1 MADFVISD
9 VKKVREVFDWV
20 RVNEHLARGWV
31 LMSIAEGQDDQ
42 KSPVVRYI
50 LGWVKDELPPVGVD
64 GP

>member
-1 MADFVISD
+1 MADFVISE

-31 LMSIAEGQDDQ
+31 LLSIAEGQDDQ

-50 LGWVKDELPPVGVD
+50 LGWVKDELPPGD
-64 GP
+64 D

>member
-31 LMSIAEGQDDQ
+31 LLSISTGQDDV
-42 KSPVVRYI
+42 KSPAVRYI
-50 LGWVKDELPPVGVD
+50 LGWTKGEPAD
-64 GP
+64 

>member
-9 VKKVREVFDWV
+9 VRKVREVFDWV

-31 LMSIAEGQDDQ
+31 LLSIAEGQDDQ

-50 LGWVKDELPPVGVD
+50 LGWVKDELPPGD
-64 GP
+64 D

>member
-1 MADFVISD
+1 MADVVISD

-31 LMSIAEGQDDQ
+31 LLSIAEGQDDQ

-50 LGWVKDELPPVGVD
+50 LGWTKGEPAD
-64 GP
+64 

>member
-31 LMSIAEGQDDQ
+31 LLSIAEGQDDQ

-50 LGWVKDELPPVGVD
+50 LGWVKDELPPGD
-64 GP
+64 D

>member
-20 RVNEHLARGWV
+20 RVNENLARGWV
-31 LMSIAEGQDDQ
+31 LLSIGEGQDDQ

-50 LGWVKDELPPVGVD
+50 LGWVKDELPPG
-64 GP
+64 

>member
-31 LMSIAEGQDDQ
+31 LLSIAEGQDDQ
-42 KSPVVRYI
+42 ESPVVRYI
-50 LGWVKDELPPVGVD
+50 LGWVKDELPPGD
-64 GP
+64 D

>member
-1 MADFVISD
+1 MADFVIND

-31 LMSIAEGQDDQ
+31 LLSIAEGQDDQ

-50 LGWVKDELPPVGVD
+50 LGWVKDELPPGD
-64 GP
+64 D